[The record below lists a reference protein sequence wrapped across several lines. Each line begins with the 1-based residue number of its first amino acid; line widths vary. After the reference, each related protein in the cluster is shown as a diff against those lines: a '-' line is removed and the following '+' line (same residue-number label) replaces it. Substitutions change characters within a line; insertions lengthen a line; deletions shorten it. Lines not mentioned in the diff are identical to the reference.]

1 MLTRQESLDL
11 VKRLRALAIQKPG
24 LSLERRQ
31 RLMQIAT
38 MLQQARTALDRKNA
52 QQKVVRLWP
61 RQVPR
66 RPK

>member
-11 VKRLRALAIQKPG
+11 VKRLRALATQKPG

-38 MLQQARTALDRKNA
+38 ALQQARAALDRRNA
-52 QQKVVRLWP
+52 QQKVVRLSP